1 MERKMFF
8 GAYPEI
14 FEIAKNLRNNMTPA
28 EKRLW
33 EELRLNKLGVRFKPQ
48 HPMQFF
54 IADFYC
60 YALKLVIE
68 VDGPIHDINREKD
81 LQRTAA
87 LEELGNVVIRFTN
100 NEVMNNLEV
109 VLSQIKTKI
118 QELKSAIQL
127 SRHDD
132 CDDKETHCQ

>member
-60 YALKLVIE
+60 YALKLIIE
-68 VDGPIHDINREKD
+68 LDGPIHEFQLEKD
-81 LQRTAA
+81 QERTKA
-87 LEELGNVVIRFTN
+87 LEELGNVIIRFTN
-100 NEVMNNLEV
+100 DEVMNNMAY
-109 VLSQIKTKI
+109 VLSEIRLKI
-118 QELKSAIQL
+118 QELTLAVRLKQ
-127 SRHDD
+127 DD
-132 CDDKETHCQ
+132 NCNEQ

>member
-1 MERKMFF
+1 
-8 GAYPEI
+8 
-14 FEIAKNLRNNMTPA
+14 
-28 EKRLW
+28 
-33 EELRLNKLGVRFKPQ
+33 
-48 HPMQFF
+48 MQFF

-60 YALKLVIE
+60 YALKLIIE
-68 VDGPIHDINREKD
+68 LDGPIHEFQLEKD
-81 LQRTAA
+81 QERTKS

>member
-14 FEIAKNLRNNMTPA
+14 FKNAKKLRDNMTPA

-33 EELRLNKLGVRFKPQ
+33 EEVRLNKLGVRFKPQ

-68 VDGPIHDINREKD
+68 LDGPIHDFQVEKD
-81 LQRTAA
+81 LERTKA
-87 LEELGNVVIRFTN
+87 LEALGNVVMRFTN
-100 NEVMNNLEV
+100 DEVLNNTEF
-109 VLSQIKTKI
+109 VLNQIKLKI
-118 QELKSAIQL
+118 QELKQVK
-127 SRHDD
+127 D
-132 CDDKETHCQ
+132 CNPSGDSLQ

>member
-14 FEIAKNLRNNMTPA
+14 FGFAKKLRNNMTPA

-60 YALKLVIE
+60 YALKLIIE
-68 VDGPIHDINREKD
+68 VDGPIHDFQLEKD
-81 LQRTAA
+81 LERTKA

-100 NEVMNNLEV
+100 DEVMNNMDA
-109 VLSQIKTKI
+109 VLNQIKLKI
-118 QELKSAIQL
+118 QELKLLLQL
-127 SRHDD
+127 KVVDH
-132 CDDKETHCQ
+132 CDKSEGSN